1 MITTENN
8 KIQCAFDN
16 VTLSS
21 EPNKMIITGC
31 ITKIGASSDG
41 SPCGADGKLV
51 VFTPESV
58 QSCGNTF
65 IGSALNCVFPEGLFA
80 DCAEMFTDHGYENIG
95 FLRNIKAEGDNLM
108 AEIVVW
114 KSRFPEVAEMI
125 MNGMD
130 SLGFSI
136 EAYVTKSHEDET
148 TVYVDEFEG
157 DGCAILWKSC
167 AAFSDTFI
175 EHLAAARSDV
185 EMTEKEKQEFT
196 ELINASIDSKLEEI
210 KASIEEVKASKESI
224 EASIEELKEK
234 PVEIPEEIKAS
245 IDEIKSKAEAYDA
258 DIAELKA
265 QKIQASVAEPVI
277 PQPKASQHV
286 EENPVIASEDKVS
299 AIDKINASAMSPME
313 KLKEI
318 TKLRAKKD

>member
-1 MITTENN
+1 
-8 KIQCAFDN
+8 
-16 VTLSS
+16 
-21 EPNKMIITGC
+21 MIITGC

-41 SPCGADGKLV
+41 SPCGADGKFV

-58 QSCGNTF
+58 QSCGSTF

-136 EAYVTKSHEDET
+136 EAYIKKSHEDET
-148 TVYVDEFEG
+148 TIYVDEFEG

-167 AAFSDTFI
+167 AAFSDTYVSKI
-175 EHLAAARSDV
+175 AARSDV
-185 EMTEKEKQEFT
+185 EMEKQEIQ
-196 ELINASIDSKLEEI
+196 ELINASIDSKFEEI
-210 KASIEEVKASKESI
+210 KASIEEIKASKESI
-224 EASIEELKEK
+224 EASIEEIKAK
-234 PVEIPEEIKAS
+234 PVEVPEEIKAS
-245 IDEIKSKAEAYDA
+245 IDEVKASLDEVKSKSEAVDET
-258 DIAELKA
+258 INELKA
-265 QKIQASVAEPVI
+265 SKGQPVI
-277 PQPKASQHV
+277 PQPKAGQYV
-286 EENPVIASEDKVS
+286 EPNPVLASDGKDDIA
-299 AIDKINASAMSPME
+299 KINASAMSPLE

-318 TKLRAKKD
+318 AKIRAAKN

>member
-1 MITTENN
+1 
-8 KIQCAFDN
+8 
-16 VTLSS
+16 
-21 EPNKMIITGC
+21 MIITGC

-58 QSCGNTF
+58 QSCGSTF

-148 TVYVDEFEG
+148 TIYVDEFEG

-185 EMTEKEKQEFT
+185 EMEKQEIQ
-196 ELINASIDSKLEEI
+196 ELINASIDSKFEEI
-210 KASIEEVKASKESI
+210 KASIEEIKASKESI
-224 EASIEELKEK
+224 EASIEEIKAK
-234 PVEIPEEIKAS
+234 PVEVPEEIKAS
-245 IDEIKSKAEAYDA
+245 IDEVKASLDEVKSKSETVDET
-258 DIAELKA
+258 INELKA
-265 QKIQASVAEPVI
+265 SKEQPVI
-277 PQPKASQHV
+277 PQPKAGQYV
-286 EENPVIASEDKVS
+286 EPNPVLASDGKDDIA
-299 AIDKINASAMSPME
+299 KINASSMSPLE

-318 TKLRAKKD
+318 AKIRAGKN